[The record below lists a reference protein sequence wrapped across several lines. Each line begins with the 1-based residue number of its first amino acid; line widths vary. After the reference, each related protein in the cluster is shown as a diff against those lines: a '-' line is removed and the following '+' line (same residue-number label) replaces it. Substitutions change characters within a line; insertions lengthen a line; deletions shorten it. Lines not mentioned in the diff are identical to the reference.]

1 MVKLS
6 PQAASPYFIPIFMN
20 SVFSLLFCFFV
31 FLCQTVNA
39 QDRTVIGNVTTFQE
53 IPLSKVSLL
62 LKSTKREY
70 FSDSKGNF
78 SFACNEDEKVIVS
91 AQGFVSKR
99 IKVSNLPKGDSLLVD
114 LKFNNNKKNFDLA
127 TKSQHIKEK
136 DLNHGIKN
144 LDVSNDYSRYRNVL
158 EAIQGRVTGVTV
170 TGNSIV
176 IRGNTTLNSGPV
188 PALLVVDGT
197 VVEFPVFVE
206 IPPIELKSI
215 KFIKGAAASSLY
227 GSRGMGGVV
236 EVTTKSNE

>member
-1 MVKLS
+1 MN
-6 PQAASPYFIPIFMN
+6 YIFLLLIGF
-20 SVFSLLFCFFV
+20 SVLFV
-31 FLCQTVNA
+31 QTVNA
-39 QDRTVIGNVTTFQE
+39 QDRTIKGNVTTFQK

-70 FSDSKGNF
+70 FSDSEGNF
-78 SFACNEDEKVIVS
+78 SFTCGENEKVTVS
-91 AQGFVSKR
+91 AQGFVSKKLK
-99 IKVSNLPKGDSLLVD
+99 ISNLDKGDSLLVD
-114 LKFNNNKKNFDLA
+114 LKFNNNRKNFDLA
-127 TKSQHIKEK
+127 TKSQHINER